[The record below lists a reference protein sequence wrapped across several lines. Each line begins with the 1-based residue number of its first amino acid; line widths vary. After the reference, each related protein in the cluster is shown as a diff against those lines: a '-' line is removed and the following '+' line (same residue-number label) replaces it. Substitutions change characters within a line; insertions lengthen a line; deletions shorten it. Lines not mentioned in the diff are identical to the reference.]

1 MSSADLPIKPAGH
14 RSSRDL
20 LALVITSGIFRCR
33 IGRAVTVLEVKLS
46 GTKGGD
52 PRYWKGKVSGRKI
65 SDHVHVPMLGID
77 QDRPTVDS
85 GDALIIPPAVD
96 FIGRE
101 IISDSSWKIN

>member
-1 MSSADLPIKPAGH
+1 MSPFARAKPKSYVFGSIPKTH
-14 RSSRDL
+14 N
-20 LALVITSGIFRCR
+20 
-33 IGRAVTVLEVKLS
+33 
-46 GTKGGD
+46 

-65 SDHVHVPMLGID
+65 TDHVHVPMLGID
-77 QDRPTVDS
+77 QDRQTVDS